1 MTPDDL
7 TAPDRPEDL
16 NPPEPNEALRKQTL
30 RILDAADTVGLTVR
44 SMSSGHYSW
53 FLHGTAADG
62 VPIGQARALA
72 DALGE
77 DARFE
82 RSTTSDR
89 LDMLN
94 IGLTRTANLTVWIE
108 KQILEADREAAALT
122 IGRLAGWKTAPDWM
136 DPAVVALAY
145 GAALERVTSPD
156 QLLELGGAARCLG
169 VAA

>member
-7 TAPDRPEDL
+7 TAPDGPEDL
-16 NPPEPNEALRKQTL
+16 NPPDPNDVLRKQLL
-30 RILDAADTVGLTVR
+30 RVLDAAGTVDLTVR
-44 SMSSGHYSW
+44 SLSVGHYSW
-53 FLHGTAADG
+53 FLHGPGDG
-62 VPIGQARALA
+62 VPIRQARALA

-122 IGRLAGWKTAPDWM
+122 IGRLAGWKTPPDWM
-136 DPAVVALAY
+136 DPTPVALAY
-145 GAALERVTSPD
+145 RAALERVTSPD
-156 QLLELGGAARCLG
+156 QLVELGGAARVLG